1 MGSSLLSF
9 LSFYLLFNLTLTT
22 QVSPELLF
30 EEGYTVTTVVDG
42 DKVHLNPNSVL
53 AQHGLEKL
61 ILLDSSAS
69 TFYSLSFPVSQ
80 ESTIKKLTG
89 NSAADYVDGE
99 LGSAKFN
106 KPKSFAVDYRGNIY
120 VADKGNHAIRK
131 ITMSGVTTIAG
142 GYIQKAGHADG
153 PAKDATFSDDFE
165 LAFVPEQCALMISD
179 HGNRLVRQINLKA
192 EDCKQ
197 PSNNV
202 LGSTSAWILGLAIS
216 CILGIVIG
224 FVMRPFVI
232 PQGGERLRL
241 FSETWNHSL
250 ISLGRL
256 PGMLC
261 CDIKSAI
268 VSSTFYSPLRNL
280 LKFFLSYLALI
291 FRIRVVEPRTYEK
304 PVSLLDI
311 DHLKNKT
318 VSKSLIIADQL
329 RELVSFDEVH
339 PLSETTS
346 NLAKKDESNVFHGTT
361 GKIDNMIK
369 ANMIDFEVQATQTSL
384 IQANIMD
391 FSHQSTQVSVAN
403 HTEDKLGLIKRK

>member
-1 MGSSLLSF
+1 MH
-9 LSFYLLFNLTLTT
+9 
-22 QVSPELLF
+22 
-30 EEGYTVTTVVDG
+30 VTTVVDG

-89 NSAADYVDGE
+89 NTAADYVDGE

-131 ITMSGVTTIAG
+131 ITRSGTVISEVHVFRYMFSLPMLLTDKFVGVTTIAG